1 MKRKSAR
8 ARETDVRDTSGAID
22 FDAALEAY
30 VEGGDPEELLQ
41 AAGKVINCNLAL
53 APEHAA
59 QVSALTA
66 EPIEIESYSDAAHAI
81 RRWLATM
88 REPGPRH

>member
-8 ARETDVRDTSGAID
+8 ARETDVRETSGAID

-30 VEGGDPEELLQ
+30 LEGSDPEELLQ
-41 AAGKVINCNLAL
+41 AAGKVIDCHLPL

-59 QVSALTA
+59 HVSALTA
-66 EPIEIESYSDAAHAI
+66 GPFEI
-81 RRWLATM
+81 RRWHLSCVYL
-88 REPGPRH
+88 RRFC